1 MSFSASLSHDKLFRA
16 SSEHEFIQ
24 LVSNGQIKQQ
34 QFDRWLTQDYL
45 FVTLLCRFVAHVL
58 VNAPRQDYKILI
70 SGLSTLEEEL
80 TWFENKLKEKNINIE
95 DIKPLPAN
103 LNYQNW
109 INELISSKK
118 SYLSLITTYYA
129 IEICYYQAWKSV
141 KNRDYQEYADRWGSK
156 EFEQYIDQLR
166 VSVDNASI
174 TASDDDKNDASHLWN
189 TIMEF
194 EIDFWNMAINE
205 TS

>member
-1 MSFSASLSHDKLFRA
+1 MYVLLIFSSILILCA
-16 SSEHEFIQ
+16 
-24 LVSNGQIKQQ
+24 NGG
-34 QFDRWLTQDYL
+34 LTVKCPETPSKWCETKEIAQA
-45 FVTLLCRFVAHVL
+45 C
-58 VNAPRQDYKILI
+58 NDYKILI